1 MWCGLACSHDRTIQW
16 DATTGLKILM
26 LTLFF
31 LNVNEVPMM
40 TLAGAQSFRGVHRRE
55 REEIS
60 FTGYELN
67 SIYTIYQHNETL
79 SHVHIKTFHTIHG
92 LVLCG

>member
-1 MWCGLACSHDRTIQW
+1 
-16 DATTGLKILM
+16 
-26 LTLFF
+26 
-31 LNVNEVPMM
+31 MM
-40 TLAGAQSFRGVHRRE
+40 TLAGAQSSEVLIGE

-60 FTGYELN
+60 FIGYELN
-67 SIYTIYQHNETL
+67 CIYTIYQHNETL